1 MSFFTLYQP
10 VHEIGARPDQG
21 NGQNLSSRAA
31 KEIGFSDTQE
41 DGDKRQIF
49 LRWRKGCMRDLR
61 STRINRM
68 QRGLILGILVL
79 FPVAALGGSP
89 HPQELGQTSGEHD
102 PYLVC
107 EQGKRQSPINIVT
120 TEHEGRHHD
129 LVFRYQPTAL
139 HIVHDGH
146 SFKGLSQSNSI
157 VLFDGRSYQFLQAHF
172 HDPSEHH
179 IDGVSYAMEM
189 HLVHKSSEG
198 KLLVI
203 GVLAQEGEEQKEL
216 ARAGDW
222 VEKQVGHR
230 MLQSGE
236 EVAGGYQLDLMKVLP
251 KNREHFYA
259 YGGSLTTPPCTEGVQ
274 WIVIKEPIEL
284 SKAQID
290 RFMRAYGPIARP
302 VQPLGNRE
310 IEAQ

>member
-1 MSFFTLYQP
+1 M
-10 VHEIGARPDQG
+10 V
-21 NGQNLSSRAA
+21 
-31 KEIGFSDTQE
+31 
-41 DGDKRQIF
+41 
-49 LRWRKGCMRDLR
+49 DLR
-61 STRINRM
+61 STITNFLF
-68 QRGLILGILVL
+68 RGIVLATLCL
-79 FPVAALGGSP
+79 FPSTVFGMSP
-89 HPQELGQTSGEHD
+89 HSLESRQLSGEND

-120 TEHEGRHHD
+120 SEHEDRHHD
-129 LVFRYQPTAL
+129 LVFRYQPTPL

-146 SFKGLSQSNSI
+146 SFKGLSESNSM
-157 VLFDGRSYQFLQAHF
+157 VFFDGRSYQFLQAHF

-236 EVAGGYQLDLMKVLP
+236 EVAGAYQFHLMKILP
-251 KNREHFYA
+251 KNRKHFYA
-259 YGGSLTTPPCTEGVQ
+259 YDGSLTTPPCTEGVQ
-274 WIVIKEPIEL
+274 WIVLKEPIEL

-302 VQPLGNRE
+302 VQPLRNRE

>member
-1 MSFFTLYQP
+1 M
-10 VHEIGARPDQG
+10 VDQ
-21 NGQNLSSRAA
+21 
-31 KEIGFSDTQE
+31 
-41 DGDKRQIF
+41 
-49 LRWRKGCMRDLR
+49 R
-61 STRINRM
+61 STNTNFLYSGI
-68 QRGLILGILVL
+68 ILVTL
-79 FPVAALGGSP
+79 CFLPSAVFGSSP
-89 HPQELGQTSGEHD
+89 HPQGSGQNSEEHD

-189 HLVHKSSEG
+189 HLVHKNSEG

-203 GVLAQEGEEQKEL
+203 GVLAQEGEEHTEL

-222 VEKQVGHR
+222 VEKQIGHR
-230 MLQSGE
+230 MLQAGE
-236 EVAGGYQLDLMKVLP
+236 EVAGGYQLDLMKFLP
-251 KNREHFYA
+251 ENREHFYA

-274 WIVIKEPIEL
+274 WIVFKDSIQVSKE
-284 SKAQID
+284 QIS
-290 RFMRAYGPIARP
+290 RFVRAYGPIARP
-302 VQPLGNRE
+302 VQPLRNRE
-310 IEAQ
+310 IETQ